1 MDPVNERRWCR
12 GQHVF
17 LRGRRWRIEEDTPF
31 GDCQALRLTA
41 ADLKGPFHGRTFL
54 LPFDR
59 PRAIAESINGLDILP
74 PRRWLRTLREKAT
87 AVRPCGGLSAASTCS
102 IDLLPYQLEPALA
115 MLRHGCPRVLI
126 ADAVGLGKTI
136 QAGLIIRQLSAERE
150 SLRALVVTPAGLR
163 DQWAA
168 ELASRFAL
176 RVETVTSAWLA
187 RAVYEVPADIGPW
200 ALPGVHLCSFE
211 FIRRPEVLRPLEDLT
226 WDLLVVDEAHAA
238 TPASAR
244 RAAVNA
250 IALRSRRVILLTATP
265 HGGDDEQFRSLCRIG
280 RAEEHPD
287 AFVMFCRSRADIGT
301 AARRRSVLLP
311 VRLSAAERRVHR
323 LLERYTACVCAES
336 RSTANGHARLA
347 AIVLRK
353 RALSS
358 AGSLAVS
365 CRRRLSLLTSLPEAP
380 PGEQLLLP
388 LDDGDALED
397 AEPNFILGARGLA
410 NAAREQ
416 RWLEV
421 IVDAAEDAAHRE
433 SKIRCLRR
441 LVERIKEPIIIFTEF
456 RDTLVRLQAALDGL
470 GREVC
475 VLHGGMTPWE
485 RSAAQE
491 RFNRGG
497 SLLVATDAASEG
509 LNLHSHCRTV
519 VHFELPWSP
528 SRLEQRTGRVD
539 RIGQRA
545 VVHEIM
551 LVAADTAE
559 RLVLAPLVKRAARAR
574 SRVAGGFGVLET
586 LSESRIAAAVMDGAP
601 IESVTA
607 AFDQDLSPPP
617 DSVREEAQLEAVR
630 LATLRNGIVTPR
642 RRRSGSARVTA
653 TLVGAKRRLLLPGL
667 IRVFVLTL
675 TGRDGTT
682 VHSELVAVQESARLQ
697 LPITREWLEDLMR
710 TPAVGGKDA
719 MSVLA
724 LFGGRITTLV
734 QLFKKMSSAVADRE
748 KVIALPTQFAARQL
762 VQAGLFDR
770 RVIRADQE
778 RERAAAAIRE
788 ETDQHIQALD
798 ARLPLTPSLT
808 LAALLLVE
816 DRRPR

>member
-1 MDPVNERRWCR
+1 
-12 GQHVF
+12 
-17 LRGRRWRIEEDTPF
+17 
-31 GDCQALRLTA
+31 
-41 ADLKGPFHGRTFL
+41 
-54 LPFDR
+54 
-59 PRAIAESINGLDILP
+59 
-74 PRRWLRTLREKAT
+74 
-87 AVRPCGGLSAASTCS
+87 
-102 IDLLPYQLEPALA
+102 
-115 MLRHGCPRVLI
+115 
-126 ADAVGLGKTI
+126 
-136 QAGLIIRQLSAERE
+136 
-150 SLRALVVTPAGLR
+150 
-163 DQWAA
+163 
-168 ELASRFAL
+168 
-176 RVETVTSAWLA
+176 
-187 RAVYEVPADIGPW
+187 
-200 ALPGVHLCSFE
+200 
-211 FIRRPEVLRPLEDLT
+211 
-226 WDLLVVDEAHAA
+226 
-238 TPASAR
+238 
-244 RAAVNA
+244 
-250 IALRSRRVILLTATP
+250 
-265 HGGDDEQFRSLCRIG
+265 
-280 RAEEHPD
+280 
-287 AFVMFCRSRADIGT
+287 
-301 AARRRSVLLP
+301 
-311 VRLSAAERRVHR
+311 
-323 LLERYTACVCAES
+323 
-336 RSTANGHARLA
+336 
-347 AIVLRK
+347 
-353 RALSS
+353 
-358 AGSLAVS
+358 
-365 CRRRLSLLTSLPEAP
+365 
-380 PGEQLLLP
+380 
-388 LDDGDALED
+388 
-397 AEPNFILGARGLA
+397 
-410 NAAREQ
+410 
-416 RWLEV
+416 
-421 IVDAAEDAAHRE
+421 
-433 SKIRCLRR
+433 
-441 LVERIKEPIIIFTEF
+441 
-456 RDTLVRLQAALDGL
+456 
-470 GREVC
+470 
-475 VLHGGMTPWE
+475 MTPWE

-653 TLVGAKRRLLLPGL
+653 TLVGAKRQLLLPGL

-710 TPAVGGKDA
+710 TQAFGGKGD
-719 MSVLA
+719 MSMQA
-724 LFGGRITTLV
+724 LFGGRIATLV
-734 QLFKKMSSAVADRE
+734 QLFRKMSSAVADRE

-808 LAALLLVE
+808 LTALLLVE
-816 DRRPR
+816 DRAHR